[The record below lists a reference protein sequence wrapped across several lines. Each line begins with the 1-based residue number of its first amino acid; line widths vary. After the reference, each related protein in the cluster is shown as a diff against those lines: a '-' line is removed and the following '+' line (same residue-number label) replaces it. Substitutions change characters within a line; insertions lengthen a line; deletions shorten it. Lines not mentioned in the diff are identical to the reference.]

1 MIDSSSWEASFARLG
16 APGGVTVAGV
26 ESSDVTAVPA
36 AVVAE
41 VLADPDTFFRH
52 AMEAAPGWATRYGG
66 PEGVMQLT
74 TVLQDD
80 LARRT
85 KVNAA
90 LRGAAFRFARTHDAR
105 SLEYIAQRLGI
116 SRMSVTRAMQRAAGS
131 EEMFP
136 ALEEPGAWGPD
147 VTTAR

>member
-1 MIDSSSWEASFARLG
+1 MTDVK
-16 APGGVTVAGV
+16 PT
-26 ESSDVTAVPA
+26 DVTAVPA
-36 AVVAE
+36 DVVAQ
-41 VLADPDTFFRH
+41 VLDDPDVFFQH
-52 AMEAAPGWATRYGG
+52 AMEAAPGWAARYGG

-74 TVLQDD
+74 TVLQDE

-90 LRGAAFRFARTHDAR
+90 LRGSAFRFMRTHDAR
-105 SLEYIAQRLGI
+105 SLEYIAQQLGI

-136 ALEEPGAWGPD
+136 ALEDPGAWTSEPPTGRTP
-147 VTTAR
+147 